1 MKSKEKNVKINKNKL
16 SELGSISNQNN
27 QIQLNLINNL
37 SEVDKKDKLNFP
49 NIYSNVL
56 SSNQKQNNKEKI
68 VNLNMKKI
76 NKIYILN
83 KQKNTNNKDSNEYNN
98 AIAVSKLSRRDF
110 SNRKTTNKIL
120 EVLNRSSNNNIEL
133 SKLNL
138 SKDEKSLFNNL
149 TRNNKSY
156 LKNINS
162 NNLSGIK
169 KINIKNYNT
178 NLENQSYF
186 NALSENSSNK
196 NTNITTQRKTL
207 SNRYLKTEANNNIKN
222 MILNT
227 SKEMNIKS
235 FLSNK
240 NTLNKMDINF
250 QSNPINESLIK
261 LNKINNKNI
270 KEEHNLKTIKIFSRN
285 RDEKISIEN
294 NSSIKKKI
302 MMNCY
307 DFYYLKEEEFSSPEE
322 LHFYYIRTI
331 QRGKKN
337 ENRF

>member
-1 MKSKEKNVKINKNKL
+1 MKSKEKNVKINNNKL
-16 SELGSISNQNN
+16 SELGNISTQNK

-37 SEVDKKDKLNFP
+37 SEADKKDKLNFP
-49 NIYSNVL
+49 NIYSNIIT
-56 SSNQKQNNKEKI
+56 SNQKLNNKEKI
-68 VNLNMKKI
+68 VNMNMKKI

-83 KQKNTNNKDSNEYNN
+83 NQKNINNKDPNEYY
-98 AIAVSKLSRRDF
+98 AISKLSRRDF

-120 EVLNRSSNNNIEL
+120 EALSRSSNNNLEL

-156 LKNINS
+156 LKNINTK
-162 NNLSGIK
+162 NLSVIN
-169 KINIKNYNT
+169 KINIKNYNS

-222 MILNT
+222 MIINT
-227 SKEMNIKS
+227 SKEMNIKA

-240 NTLNKMDINF
+240 NTLNKKLDINF
-250 QSNPINESLIK
+250 QSNSINESLIK
-261 LNKINNKNI
+261 LNKINNNNK

-285 RDEKISIEN
+285 RDDKLFIEN
-294 NSSIKKKI
+294 NSSIKKKL

-307 DFYYLKEEEFSSPEE
+307 DSCYLKEEGEFSCPEE

-331 QRGKKN
+331 QRGKN
-337 ENRF
+337 SENHF